1 MNLDDLKTVFNE
13 MNREAFRLEQLQ
25 SYGGVPGP
33 EWRAWKAGKPLP
45 EITSENHPWLKRV
58 AGHVAAGRRVYQV
71 SIMEWP
77 LTDYRRYELAGWP
90 MSVAAGAEYYLV
102 DRETHPA
109 LAGLVE
115 DFWMYDEQRVAVMH
129 YDEQERFL
137 QAAEPSEPIET
148 YIARR
153 DLAMKYAVPLEQ
165 WMAEHQDRL
174 SD

>member
-1 MNLDDLKTVFNE
+1 MNLHDLKAAFDE
-13 MNREAFRLEQLQ
+13 IHREAFRLEQLQ

-33 EWRAWKAGKPLP
+33 EWEAWKAGRPLP

-58 AGHVAAGRRVYQV
+58 ASHVTAGRRVYQV

-90 MSVAAGAEYYLV
+90 MAAAAGAEYYLV
-102 DRETHPA
+102 DRDSHPD
-109 LAGLVE
+109 LAGLTE
-115 DFWMYDEQRVAVMH
+115 DFWMYDEQRVAAMH
-129 YDEQERFL
+129 YDELERFIG
-137 QAAEPSEPIET
+137 ATEPSEPIET

-165 WMAEHQDRL
+165 WMAEHRDRMAE
-174 SD
+174 